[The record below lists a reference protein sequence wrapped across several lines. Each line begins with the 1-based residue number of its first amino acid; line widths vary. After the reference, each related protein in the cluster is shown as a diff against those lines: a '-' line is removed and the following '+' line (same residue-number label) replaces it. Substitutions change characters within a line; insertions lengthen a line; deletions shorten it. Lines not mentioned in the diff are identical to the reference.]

1 MQIPIGG
8 PKSFPVVIIALL
20 KVFILVILPL
30 GSDGGA
36 NTGAMYKIPDVGANP
51 LVIVIGVG
59 ASALGKSEMAY
70 FGNGGMIL
78 FRGTP
83 TS

>member
-1 MQIPIGG
+1 MQISIGG
-8 PKSFPVVIIALL
+8 PKFLPVVIIALL
-20 KVFILVILPL
+20 KVFISVILPL

-36 NTGAMYKIPDVGANP
+36 ITGAMYMVSDIGANP
-51 LVIVIGVG
+51 LLIVIGVG
-59 ASALGKSEMAY
+59 ASVLGKSEMAY